1 MRTGPTSMV
10 GNVILQI
17 QRKYDND
24 GMVSTLEA
32 VYTRIYRDWV
42 LKKGIVSSWVEQLDP
57 ISQEELAL
65 RTDTIHC
72 SPTDGQYQNIVI
84 KDSDTPDTPDDKFRR
99 EDVSEPF
106 VTSFSDGIVLGPS
119 GLGMAEK
126 RPIIDTVSDPWHERR
141 RLETAIASAAAAH
154 GIRST
159 RQRLFSEPTS
169 ASYSASPTYEAVTP
183 IVPQWMNYFHWTIEC
198 LLRIR
203 SLEVYTEHT
212 GIRPTLLIPPSPA
225 DWMIEG
231 LNAVGWMEQTKLLD
245 EPVVR
250 ASNLVI
256 PSHPE
261 PTPAD
266 CQWLREMF
274 GVKDKH
280 GTERILVSRS
290 DATLRR
296 IVNRSSIEKV
306 LTEYNIRPVILNEMN
321 VKEQALLFSQ
331 ASLIVAPHGAGLAN
345 CVFSTDATIIELYGQ
360 KKSTTFQRI
369 AEVNGLEYRRLQC
382 QPERVDLRVNI
393 DTLKKMIEKEINSS
407 EA

>member
-1 MRTGPTSMV
+1 MGSTGMV
-10 GNVILQI
+10 GNIVLQL
-17 QRKYDND
+17 QRKYNND

-32 VYTRIYRDWV
+32 VYTRIYRDWI
-42 LKKGIVSSWVEQLDP
+42 LKKGIASSWVDQLDP

-65 RTDTIHC
+65 RKDTIRC
-72 SPTDGQYQNIVI
+72 SPIDGQYQNVVI

-106 VTSFSDGIVLGPS
+106 VTSFSDGVVLGPS
-119 GLGMAEK
+119 GLGMVGK

-141 RLETAIASAAAAH
+141 RLETAIASAAATH
-154 GIRST
+154 GICST
-159 RQRLFSEPTS
+159 RQRLFSGSTS
-169 ASYSASPTYEAVTP
+169 TSYSASSTYEAITP

-203 SLEVYTEHT
+203 PLEVYAKHT
-212 GIRPTLLIPPSPA
+212 GIRPTLLIPPSPT

-231 LNAVGWMEQTKLLD
+231 LNAVGWMEQTKRLH
-245 EPVVR
+245 EPAIR
-250 ASNLVI
+250 ASNLVV

-274 GVKDKH
+274 GVEGKQ
-280 GTERILVSRS
+280 GTERIFISRS

-296 IVNRSSIEKV
+296 IVNKSSIKKV
-306 LTEYNIRPVILNEMN
+306 LTEYNIRPVILNDMT
-321 VKEQALLFSQ
+321 VKGQASLFSQ
-331 ASLIVAPHGAGLAN
+331 ASLIIAPHGAGLAN

-369 AEVNGLEYRRLQC
+369 AEVNGLEYHRLRC
-382 QPERVDLRVNI
+382 QPERVDLRVNT
-393 DTLKKMIEKEINSS
+393 DTLRKIIKEKIDSS
-407 EA
+407 ES